1 MSNRWFSYL
10 CSEGSYGRQ
19 GQKKAPH
26 QKGKPEANRI
36 PRGIAG
42 RVCTPPQGHAGCGGG
57 DSHDVPIQLT
67 EIESVQK
74 TDGACRKAGDIVN
87 SFRWGSQLQLL
98 FQMWF
103 LWLELTGASGTP
115 SLIKAVNFQ
124 LVGWAIDPPHP
135 TSGLCQLSSRLS
147 QARPGGP

>member
-1 MSNRWFSYL
+1 MRALTGGKAKRKPPTKRVSQKQTAFP
-10 CSEGSYGRQ
+10 EGLQ
-19 GQKKAPH
+19 GECA
-26 QKGKPEANRI
+26 
-36 PRGIAG
+36 
-42 RVCTPPQGHAGCGGG
+42 PPQGHAGCGGG